1 MYRQGK
7 RKKAIEMVIYLN
19 GKLCILRFVSNVK
32 MSVYC
37 LENEYCSLFVCLLF
51 LKTIN
56 CILEDMF
63 S

>member
-1 MYRQGK
+1 
-7 RKKAIEMVIYLN
+7 MVIYLN